1 MDIKIVKYDESYA
14 ARVADMWNH
23 SRDGWGGANTVDTEE
38 SILLRE
44 KNSTNIHTFLALE
57 GEKVVGYCGFSEYR
71 DDEGALYIPLL
82 NVRDDYHGKKIGKK
96 LLLTALEEAIRL
108 KWPRLDLYTW
118 PGNTKAVPLYKR
130 CGFFWEER
138 DDTTHLMN
146 FMPTVLHTE
155 AVADFFKDTNWYDIS
170 TREIEVKPDGRVENE
185 FHYYEYAWEK
195 ENRTLRMEFER
206 TGRGIRLIETDDYYI
221 AATIPEHQLVFGN
234 HYPVRYMIKN
244 KSDKPLHI
252 ELKGVSDKNIEYSMG
267 KSFEV
272 TDVEEVIENFY
283 IHPIE
288 EEQNSFRTHPSVKTM
303 IRINGKE
310 ATFKLGIL
318 PKYPAQVTAHY
329 KEDISYLGNENIFYL
344 DLVNN
349 YSEKIHFD
357 VTFPASPIMEIQTQK
372 LQLEM
377 NPKERKSIPVP
388 FIVTGY
394 GFYDAALPIKAKK
407 ESGDIVEFSRLIG
420 IPIRGIGAKFS
431 GIDEERLHLYNGQY
445 FAVLNKKDNTIDMG
459 RKKQESSIQVMTPK
473 LGKPYSEEMAKAK
486 YNQIQFM
493 EENGIV
499 GAKVSYEIAALPSIT
514 LHLIIKLS
522 SEGLVENYY
531 EVENNR
537 DVEVTD
543 SIFVNQPIY
552 FGLEKAIIPYQGEVV
567 ELADSVGNSYEYW
580 NDTHITENWIF
591 AKEGSDP
598 LGICWDSTS
607 KIHFDSWFH
616 YFEHDLGK
624 IGPQSSLVTKPVVFS
639 LGAFHDVDSFRA
651 YANKASFSKK
661 VKPVNHVRLSLQN
674 NNPFIQGRVGIA
686 KVTDYKSNYLHG
698 ELSLSLPD
706 QEELVVEKIDR
717 EEKKTE
723 WIAEL
728 PVSDIPPI
736 STVKVK
742 ASLDATVQDLETLII
757 SQGNG
762 EWRQEIENAYGMD
775 SWKVNNGVIEIKATP
790 EFFPALH
797 SLTYKGHEWLDSS
810 FPKLQPN
817 LWWNPWSGGIS
828 SRLATIRPYSLSKET
843 TKADFTKLVDS
854 KGNEWQ
860 GIKLSTTMEQNEEF
874 KGLTM
879 HQYFLLLPG
888 APILCH
894 VSEVEQQTGKFFHD
908 KAWQSIAFL
917 KPDAVMENNWVNLQD
932 KAGNWMKVMAGKD
945 ENDISVDRNMIIGC
959 QTHKGHLQFIS
970 NVENTMREMYINKQV
985 LLASAWERLHAPTGS
1000 THFTTPNFYLFNDFI
1015 IDDKAQHDL
1024 QEISFNK

>member
-14 ARVADMWNH
+14 ARVAEMWNH

-38 SILLRE
+38 SVLLRE
-44 KNSTNIHTFLALE
+44 RNSTNIHTFLALE
-57 GEKVVGYCGFSEYR
+57 GDKVVGYCGFSEYR

-82 NVRDDYHGKKIGKK
+82 NVRDDYHGKKIGKQ
-96 LLLTALEEAIRL
+96 LLLTALEEAIHL

-155 AVADFFKDTNWYDIS
+155 AVADFFKDANWYDIS

-185 FHYYEYAWEK
+185 FHYYEYAWKK
-195 ENRTLRMEFER
+195 ENQTLRMEFER

-234 HYPVRYMIKN
+234 HYPIQYTIKN
-244 KSDKPLHI
+244 KSAKALQV
-252 ELKGVSDKNIEYSMG
+252 ELKGENDKNIEYSIE
-267 KSFEV
+267 KSINV
-272 TDVEEVIENFY
+272 TDEIEVVENFY

-288 EEQNSFRTHPSVKTM
+288 EEQNSLRTHPSVKTK

-329 KEDISYLGNENIFYL
+329 QEDIAFLGNENIFYL
-344 DLVNN
+344 DIVNN
-349 YSEKIHFD
+349 YSEKIHFE
-357 VTFPASPIMEIQTQK
+357 VTFPDSPIMEIK
-372 LQLEM
+372 AEKIQLEM
-377 NPKERKSIPVP
+377 NPKERKSVPVP

-394 GFYDAALPIKAKK
+394 GFYEAALPIKAIK
-407 ESGDIVEFSRLIG
+407 ENGEIVEFSRFIG
-420 IPIRGIGAKFS
+420 IPIRGIGAKFF
-431 GIDEERLHLYNGQY
+431 GIDEEMVHLYNGQY

-493 EENGIV
+493 DENGTI
-499 GAKVSYEIAALPSIT
+499 GAKISYEIAAFPSIT
-514 LHLIIKLS
+514 LHLILKLS

-531 EVENNR
+531 EVENKR
-537 DVEVTD
+537 EVETAE

-552 FGLEKAIIPYQGEVV
+552 FGLEKAVIPYQGEMV
-567 ELADSVGNSYEYW
+567 EMTDSIGNSYEYW
-580 NDTHITENWIF
+580 KDTHITENWIF

-624 IGPQSSLVTKPVVFS
+624 IGPRSSLVTKPVVFS
-639 LGAFHDVDSFRA
+639 LGAFHDIESFRA

-674 NNPFIQGRVGIA
+674 NNPFLQGGKGYA

-698 ELSLSLPD
+698 EISLSHLN
-706 QEELVVEKIDR
+706 QEELVVGKIDR
-717 EEKKTE
+717 KEKKTE

-728 PVSDIPPI
+728 SANDIPSI

-742 ASLDATVQDLETLII
+742 ASLDATIQDLETLVI
-757 SQGNG
+757 SHGKG
-762 EWRQEIENAYGMD
+762 ECLQEIENVYGMD
-775 SWKVNNGVIEIKATP
+775 SWRVNNGVVEIKATP

-817 LWWNPWSGGIS
+817 LWWNPWAGGIS
-828 SRLATIRPYSLSKET
+828 SRLTSIRPYSLSKET
-843 TKADFTKLVDS
+843 TKADFAKLVDN

-860 GIKLSTTMEQNEEF
+860 GIKLSTIVEQNKEY

-894 VSEVEQQTGKFFHD
+894 VSEIEQHTGKLFHD
-908 KAWQSIAFL
+908 KAWQSIAFV
-917 KPDAVMENNWVNLQD
+917 KPDAVMANNWVNLQD
-932 KAGNWMKVMAGKD
+932 KAGNWMKVVAGKD

-959 QTHKGHLQFIS
+959 HNSKEHLQFIS
-970 NVENTMREMYINKQV
+970 NVENTKREMYINKQV
-985 LLASAWERLHAPTGS
+985 MLTSVWERLYVPTGS
-1000 THFTTPNFYLFNDFI
+1000 TYFTTPNFYLFNDFI
-1015 IDDKAQHDL
+1015 INDKAQHDL
-1024 QEISFNK
+1024 QEISFHK